1 MRSSREELI
10 HALSSEFKK
19 SEDLPDVER
28 FAPRFNVSTGTIFCG
43 EDKEYAARMLEE
55 AEQYFMNSYQMLKAS
70 AINNEDRKKAEFCR
84 IASEVIGLARVN
96 KL

>member
-19 SEDLPDVER
+19 TEELPDVER
-28 FAPRFNVSTGTIFCG
+28 FAPRFDASTGTMFCG
-43 EDKEYAARMLEE
+43 KDKEYAVRMLEE
-55 AEQYFMNSYQMLKAS
+55 AEHYFMNSYQVLKAS

-84 IASEVIGLARVN
+84 IASEVIGLARTN